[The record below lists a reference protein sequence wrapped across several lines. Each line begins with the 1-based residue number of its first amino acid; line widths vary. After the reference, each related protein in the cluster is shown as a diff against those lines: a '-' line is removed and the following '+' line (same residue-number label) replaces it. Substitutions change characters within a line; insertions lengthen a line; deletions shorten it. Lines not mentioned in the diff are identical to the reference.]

1 MSTKI
6 SSLKTIGLIGKYG
19 DPKIAPIVLGLIDF
33 LQDRGLKVL
42 LEQATADALAPHHAH
57 VRPITEIGK
66 HIDLAVVVGGDGT
79 MLIAARNIADSKVP
93 MIGVNLG
100 RLGFLTDIAPDNMLV
115 ELGKVLD
122 GDFKIEERLLLTAE
136 VVRDGRT
143 VHTSNAFNDV
153 AVNKGALAR
162 LIEFESYVNDEF
174 VNSVRADGVIVAT
187 PTGSTAYALSAGGP
201 ILQPTL
207 PAMVLVPICPH
218 TISDRPLAVSSDC
231 RIEIVMTHTS
241 NQDAHVTFDGQS
253 NYTLRDHDRIR
264 VRRAAT
270 QVILIHP
277 SQRNHF
283 AVLCAKL
290 HWGKQF

>member
-1 MSTKI
+1 MSSNI
-6 SSLKTIGLIGKYG
+6 STLKNIGLIGKYG
-19 DPKIAPIVLGLIDF
+19 DPKIAPIITVLIEF
-33 LQDRGLKVL
+33 LQTRGLKVV
-42 LEQATADALAPHHAH
+42 LEKATADALAPHHVH
-57 VRPITEIGK
+57 VNSISEIGK

-79 MLIAARNIADSKVP
+79 MLIAARNIASFKVP

-122 GDFKIEERLLLTAE
+122 GNFKIEERLLLTAE
-136 VVRDGRT
+136 VVRDGET

-231 RIEIVMTHTS
+231 HIEIVMIHTS

-253 NYTLRDHDRIR
+253 NFTLRDHDRIR
-264 VRRAAT
+264 VRRADT
-270 QVILIHP
+270 PVILIHP

-290 HWGKQF
+290 HWGKKF